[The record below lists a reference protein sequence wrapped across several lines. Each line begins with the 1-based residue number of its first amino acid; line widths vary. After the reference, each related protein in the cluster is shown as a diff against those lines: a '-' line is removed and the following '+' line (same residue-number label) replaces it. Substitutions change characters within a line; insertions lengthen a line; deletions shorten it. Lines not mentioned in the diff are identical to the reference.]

1 MIFLA
6 ILGGFMAVLGLFGL
20 GYCIREGYRIKAQ
33 GGAPAEIHARLQRL
47 VAVNLG
53 SVGLAALGLG
63 LVVAGLT
70 LG

>member
-1 MIFLA
+1 MIILA
-6 ILGGFMAVLGLFGL
+6 YLGGLLVVLGLLGL
-20 GYCIREGYRIKAQ
+20 AHCIREGFRIKAR
-33 GGAPAEIHARLQRL
+33 GGEPSEIHARLQRL

>member
-1 MIFLA
+1 MI
-6 ILGGFMAVLGLFGL
+6 ILAVLGGVLVALGL
-20 GYCIREGYRIKAQ
+20 LGLVHCIREGYRVKAR

-63 LVVAGLT
+63 LLVAGLT